1 MKVEPKKVL
10 LIGIDQS
17 IPSLINR
24 FLDEDTIPNI
34 KKLKENGVYTE
45 AYSCPPCD
53 TPTNWT
59 TIATGATTAV
69 HGATSFYLHIPGET
83 FELGM
88 KTRSR
93 TSLSRFCKAEYIW
106 DVADRKGLRSFVMN
120 YPAGWPSKFKNGAM
134 SLYTWPL
141 PESSPRILAYP
152 KEVKVSKESSDTLF
166 QITEAEELP
175 EGLESKNKPL
185 QFLIQI
191 AFKYIKEPVKLNCFI
206 LSTEG
211 KKYNTIVVPTNS
223 AEKWINIQNIQSW
236 SKWINVDVETSFGK
250 VQGLLKVKIID
261 LLQDGNKLTLQISD
275 LYNTKGWTD
284 PEDIAEKII
293 KNAMILESI
302 MDQEVDYMISG
313 KVKSYLLFARR
324 EAVTISRTLKYMKDY
339 INWNLCYF
347 HIHSLDSV
355 NHRTLAFLY
364 EKSPLYSEEAAE
376 EALEYVKTSYI
387 IIDELVGNLLKSCVD
402 EETIVIYVSDHGAI
416 PSWRVAN
423 IPLALM
429 KSNLLSYKWENKKNK
444 FVVDWEKT
452 IAFPYLEPPYVWVNL
467 KGRDPKGIVDPE
479 DYNTVRENII
489 KALYEMRDPD
499 TGKQIIKLAL
509 KKEEAAFLGQN
520 GDRVGD
526 VVYYLHPSYLLFDGS
541 LDQLNTAELSPR
553 YLLKPEAYMSEGN
566 FAAHAYYLPT
576 QKLGEYSISVPL
588 IIQGPS
594 IQKGIELKNSV
605 NLIDIAPTIA
615 ELLKIPNPKNS
626 QGRILHEIFN

>member
-1 MKVEPKKVL
+1 MKIDPKKVL

-17 IPSLINR
+17 IPYFIER
-24 FLDEDTIPNI
+24 FLDDDIIPNI
-34 KKLKENGVYTE
+34 RKLKENGTYSE

-69 HGATSFYLHIPGET
+69 HGATSFYLHIPGEP

-88 KTRSR
+88 NTRSR

-106 DVADRKGLRSFVMN
+106 DVADRQGLRSFIMN
-120 YPAGWPSKFKNGAM
+120 YPGGWPSKFKNGAM

-141 PESSPRILAYP
+141 PESLPRVLAYP
-152 KEVKVSKESSDTLF
+152 KQITVSKDASDASF
-166 QITEAEELP
+166 QINEAMTLP

-185 QFLIQI
+185 QFIIQI
-191 AFKYIKEPVKLNCFI
+191 TFKYIKEPVKLISFL
-206 LSTEG
+206 LSAEG
-211 KKYNTIVVPTNS
+211 KKYDTIAIPTTS
-223 AEKWINIQNIQSW
+223 AEEWVIIQSIQDW
-236 SKWINVDVETSFGK
+236 SEWISVDVETLFGK
-250 VQGLLKVKIID
+250 VQGLLKVKVLD
-261 LLQDGNKLTLQISD
+261 LSQDGSKLTVQLSD

-284 PEDIAEKII
+284 PEDLAEKII

-302 MDQEVDYMISG
+302 TEQEVDYMISG

-324 EAVTISRTLKYMKDY
+324 EAVTISRALKYMKDY
-339 INWNLCYF
+339 INWNLCFF

-364 EKSPLYSEEAAE
+364 EKSPLYSEKAAE

-402 EETIVIYVSDHGAI
+402 EETVVIYVSDHGAI

-429 KSNLLSYKWENKKNK
+429 KSNLLNYKWDNTKNK
-444 FVVDWEKT
+444 FVIDWEKSV
-452 IAFPYLEPPYVWVNL
+452 AFPYLEPPYIWVNL
-467 KGRDPKGIVDPE
+467 KGRDPQGIVNPK
-479 DYNTVRENII
+479 DYENVRENII
-489 KALYEMRDPD
+489 KALYEMRDPN
-499 TGKQIIKLAL
+499 TGNQIVKLAL
-509 KKEEAAFLGQN
+509 KREEAAFLGQN

-526 VVYYLHPSYLLFDGS
+526 VVYYLHPPYLLFDGS
-541 LDQLNTAELSPR
+541 LDQLNAAELSPQ
-553 YLLKPEAYMSEGN
+553 YLLKPEAYESKGN

-576 QKLGEYSISVPL
+576 QQLGKYSISVPL
-588 IIQGPS
+588 IIYGPG

-605 NLIDIAPTIA
+605 NLIDIVPTIA
-615 ELLKIPNPKNS
+615 ELLKIPNPNTS
-626 QGRILHEIFN
+626 QGRVLHEIFD